1 MLTSDATR
9 VTFTTDTPLEWG
21 EKIPAISRAT
31 EDIMKIVKDYCA
43 CKFCRS
49 RKPALITLPNGRVIP
64 FNGKA
69 HQKIVSEL
77 QSSTDPAVEVLG
89 NLVPEGSRVTA
100 RDQDDE
106 YIVLYGPGITPPRV
120 VTTGGRNPTAIVLE
134 DGEKAVWLSA
144 NRTGTPVEGEIDR
157 FSASRHGCWKI
168 NTRQEIVVVQELDGY
183 TWES

>member
-1 MLTSDATR
+1 
-9 VTFTTDTPLEWG
+9 
-21 EKIPAISRAT
+21 
-31 EDIMKIVKDYCA
+31 MKIVKDYCA

-64 FNGKA
+64 FGGKA
-69 HQKIVSEL
+69 HQKIISEL
-77 QSSTDPAVEVLG
+77 QKTADPAVEVLG

-100 RDQDDE
+100 RDVQDE
-106 YIVLYGPGITPPRV
+106 YIVLYDGMTEPKKV
-120 VTTGGRNPTAIVLE
+120 VTTGGRNPTAILLE
-134 DGEKAVWLSA
+134 KGEKAVWLSA

-157 FSASRHGCWKI
+157 FPASSHGCWKI